1 MNLLVDHIL
10 EYFLMSRLL
19 GLAGIAMLVVSGAFA
34 ILGYTSISYIFLAFA
49 TVDLMVAVAYQP
61 DESNDK
67 RTKQHKI
74 VSCSAILIGTL
85 VIYITGLWI
94 GLIAIL
100 SGMRDLLYGEFSIFK
115 KPPQKR

>member
-1 MNLLVDHIL
+1 
-10 EYFLMSRLL
+10 MSRLL
-19 GLAGIAMLVVSGAFA
+19 GLAGIAMLVVSGVFA
-34 ILGYTSISYIFLAFA
+34 LLGYTNISYIFLAFA
-49 TVDLMVAVAYQP
+49 TVDLIVAVIYQP
-61 DESNDK
+61 DESNDR

-100 SGMRDLLYGEFSIFK
+100 SGIRDLMSGEFSIFK
-115 KPPQKR
+115 KQP